1 MHKGTR
7 EQREPKQR
15 AQKMG
20 SVLHPKIR
28 TSDGEQNQQRQASR
42 RCEESS
48 FRRSIAVGVT
58 AGLHPD
64 SCRWIFSQSQSEQQP
79 TQTL

>member
-1 MHKGTR
+1 MHQGTR

-20 SVLHPKIR
+20 SVFHPKICA
-28 TSDGEQNQQRQASR
+28 SDREQNQQRQASR

-48 FRRSIAVGVT
+48 FRRSIAVAVT
-58 AGLHPD
+58 AGPHPV
-64 SCRWIFSQSQSEQQP
+64 SSRWAFSQSQSEQQP